1 MKIRSSFENVTKDIP
16 SFLFQI
22 SSRGSPDL
30 ASYPVLHEVE
40 HQGGGDHGLGDRLG
54 GEPEEAEQLRVGGHR
69 GLGLP
74 ASEAELRPRDLGAQA
89 QDEPDLGE
97 CGQGETGVAAIL
109 TSSGL
114 APAPESLRSQQQ
126 RLASHITV
134 RENYYVLFLFIE
146 ML

>member
-1 MKIRSSFENVTKDIP
+1 MRKKNCFFFKNVTKIIF
-16 SFLFQI
+16 FLLQI
-22 SSRGSPDL
+22 RSRGSPDL
-30 ASYPVLHEVE
+30 AADPFLHEVE

-89 QDEPDLGE
+89 EDEPDLGE
-97 CGQGETGVAAIL
+97 RRQGEAGVAAIL

-114 APAPESLRSQQQ
+114 APTPQGSRSQQQ
-126 RLASHITV
+126 RLASHITQCSE
-134 RENYYVLFLFIE
+134 RKLLCIINH
-146 ML
+146 